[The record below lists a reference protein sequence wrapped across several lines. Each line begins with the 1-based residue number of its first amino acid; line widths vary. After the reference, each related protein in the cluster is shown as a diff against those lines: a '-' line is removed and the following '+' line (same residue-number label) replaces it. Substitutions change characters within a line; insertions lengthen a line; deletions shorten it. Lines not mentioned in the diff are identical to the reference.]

1 MNSNQG
7 AIPKQSKLIVKTAL
21 NNKSLTEKC
30 QLMDMMETR
39 KLFQETDIALH
50 YSDTL
55 LNIFDFIEAVQFRI
69 DTMMLNKFWQCVAEN
84 SSVQVDGTVLEW
96 RTIVITGY
104 NKRHFIELLEAH
116 QIEEKDNKASFIKL
130 FEDVR
135 V

>member
-84 SSVQVDGTVLEW
+84 RCVMAAQRFWSG
-96 RTIVITGY
+96 
-104 NKRHFIELLEAH
+104 
-116 QIEEKDNKASFIKL
+116 
-130 FEDVR
+130 
-135 V
+135 

>member
-1 MNSNQG
+1 MNSNKG

-21 NNKSLTEKC
+21 NNKSSEEKC

-84 SSVQVDGTVLEW
+84 RCVDVHATVLEW
-96 RTIVITGY
+96 LGY
-104 NKRHFIELLEAH
+104 DSK
-116 QIEEKDNKASFIKL
+116 EERDNKASFIKL
-130 FEDVR
+130 LNAYLER
-135 V
+135 TIQT